1 MSRSHSFVASSA
13 LVLSLAGSAFAQTQP
28 ARPATEPAAP
38 AAAAPAAPATPTPTT
53 PAAPIGPTKPDM
65 SKVTE
70 NLDAKLEAMQGTPN
84 GLTADEV
91 ARRTLLSNPDVT
103 AKQKAVAA
111 ADATR
116 DETKA
121 RFYPKLDLSARY
133 TRVSD
138 LSTTYLPLPGSPTPI
153 PSTSLFPVILDNYTL
168 QATLAIPLS

>member
-1 MSRSHSFVASSA
+1 MSRRSLSYAASSA

-28 ARPATEPAAP
+28 VRP
-38 AAAAPAAPATPTPTT
+38 AAAPAAPAAPAPAVAPATPAPTT
-53 PAAPIGPTKPDM
+53 PAAPMGPTGPDM

-121 RFYPKLDLSARY
+121 KFYPKLDLSARY

-138 LSTTYLPLPGSPTPI
+138 LSTVYIDFGGGPQD
-153 PSTSLFPVILDNYTL
+153 TSKLF
-168 QATLAIPLS
+168 